1 MKCAVFGNY
10 TKVTRWTELI
20 FNFPTHNVNY
30 RLSLENFI
38 AREKKK
44 KRSFNPDLLFYR

>member
-44 KRSFNPDLLFYR
+44 RSFNPDLLFYR